1 MTFGNVRVNTQGD
14 KGTLVLDV
22 KTAAGVKANI
32 PFATLD
38 LSKADYKTKNGVLT
52 LNAVR
57 TALTAEGSAAF
68 ANSTTGSM
76 YPVGT
81 RADDVNLTVS
91 VDKGAAL
98 TPIGT
103 GTTGGT
109 GGGGTVGGGLAAT
122 GSELPAG
129 ALLGSSAAIIAAGA
143 GAVFVARRRRT
154 AQN

>member
-1 MTFGNVRVNTQGD
+1 MTFANVRINAVGG

-68 ANSTTGSM
+68 ANDTTGS
-76 YPVGT
+76 V
-81 RADDVNLTVS
+81 V
-91 VDKGAAL
+91 
-98 TPIGT
+98 
-103 GTTGGT
+103 
-109 GGGGTVGGGLAAT
+109 
-122 GSELPAG
+122 
-129 ALLGSSAAIIAAGA
+129 AAGA
-143 GAVFVARRRRT
+143 GAVYVARRRPT